1 MLSMAFLP
9 CSRSGRRL
17 LTPKKVFGALLTDLS
32 KAFDCLTHDLNIP
45 KLNAYGFSLPVL
57 NLIRN
62 YLANRKQRTKIN
74 DSYSPWSNI
83 LFGVP
88 QGSILG
94 PLLFNIF
101 LSDLFL
107 IVKDVNI
114 ASYAD
119 DNTLYDSCDTIE
131 EVILSLQ
138 SSSEKLFQWL
148 SDNQMKGNPEKC
160 HLIMSTDQSVN
171 VQLGGSLIERSD
183 CEKMLGVKI
192 DYKLNFDEH
201 VKTLCSK
208 ANNKLRALARA
219 TPYMSVEKKKILM
232 NSFFN
237 AQFNY
242 CPLIWMLHSRR
253 NNNIIRNLHER
264 CLRLIYNDKNSSYE
278 ELITKDGSVSIHH
291 RNIQALVTEFYKFKN
306 GLSPGRFT
314 EVFAREIESHY
325 NLRRCND
332 FRIPSIRTV
341 YHGSESISFLGPKI
355 WNILPAKIKQPTSLN
370 SFKKSI
376 TK

>member
-1 MLSMAFLP
+1 MPHYLIIA
-9 CSRSGRRL
+9 
-17 LTPKKVFGALLTDLS
+17 
-32 KAFDCLTHDLNIP
+32 
-45 KLNAYGFSLPVL
+45 KLNAYGFSLLAL
-57 NLIRN
+57 NLIQN
-62 YLANRKQRTKIN
+62 YSAKRKQRTKIN
-74 DSYSPWSNI
+74 DSDSPWNDI

-88 QGSILG
+88 KGSILG

-101 LSDLFL
+101 LSDMFL

-119 DNTLYDSCDTIE
+119 DNTFYDSCDTIE
-131 EVILSLQ
+131 EVISSLQ
-138 SSSEKLFQWL
+138 SSSKKPFQWL
-148 SDNQMKGNPEKC
+148 GNQMKGNTENC

-171 VQLGGSLIERSD
+171 IQLGGSLIERKE

-192 DYKLNFDEH
+192 DYKLNFNKH

-253 NNNIIRNLHER
+253 NNNIIRNLHKG
-264 CLRLIYNDKNSSYE
+264 CPRLIYNDKNSFYE
-278 ELITKDGSVSIHH
+278 ELLTKDGSVFMHH
-291 RNIQALVTEFYKFKN
+291 RSMQALATEFYKIKN
-306 GLSPGRFT
+306 
-314 EVFAREIESHY
+314 
-325 NLRRCND
+325 
-332 FRIPSIRTV
+332 
-341 YHGSESISFLGPKI
+341 
-355 WNILPAKIKQPTSLN
+355 
-370 SFKKSI
+370 
-376 TK
+376 